1 VISAI
6 GAGGMG
12 EVYKARDTRLD
23 RSVAIKVLPAHLSDD
38 PDFRARFDRE
48 ARVISTL
55 SHPNICTLHDV
66 GSDRDVD
73 FLVMEYLEGETLA
86 ERLAR
91 GALPIDQVLRYAIE
105 IAAALDRAHRSGI
118 VHRDLKPG
126 NIMLTKTGAKLLDF
140 GLAKPADPLNSSA
153 PSAQSATALRPLT
166 AEGSIIGTIQY
177 MAPEQLE
184 GREADPR
191 TDIFAFG
198 AILYEMVTGRRPF
211 EAKSKASLVAAIL
224 EHEPQPIAALQPLS
238 PVSLERVIKSCLQ
251 KDPEERWQSAHDLK
265 RELTWISEGTG
276 VKSLAPV
283 RRRRELMFAVVA
295 AAALIVAAASLWR
308 HRSGN
313 VTPAAPFVASLALP
327 EAVQSSVVNGPMA
340 FSPDGT
346 RLAFVA
352 RENGKDTAV
361 WIRDLSTGTSAP
373 VSGTEGASTPF
384 WSPDGRSIAFYA
396 GGNLK
401 RVEATGGAAEV
412 ITAASFPAGGAW
424 STDGTILATTA
435 SREPLRRIRLSDGK
449 VEDSVVNSLSTYL
462 GWPRILPGGKRFLF
476 SDEVGNGVPGVYIAD
491 VHTADGRPAK
501 GQLLIAGG
509 ANSAWVEP
517 DLVVYTQGNDLRAI
531 HVDIEK
537 MKTIGEPIRLG
548 RQVIFDGHLGCALFA
563 VSSNG
568 LLAYQTG
575 TSANDSQL
583 TIVDRSGKAV
593 RTVAD
598 TSALYSPRVS
608 HDGRRIAVDRSDP
621 TSDAGDIWIY
631 DIARNVG
638 TRLTYTAPNE
648 SCPIWSV
655 DDSNVWFYRTGGG
668 KNAVWFKSSGG
679 TGVETALAPK
689 LPSTRPIE
697 WSKDGRFLFL
707 EVEANTSRNS
717 HDIWIYDRTSGQ
729 ARPWLATPFDETAAA
744 LSGDGKWITYT
755 SDESGRAEIYL
766 QGFPDGSEKRLVS
779 SAGGTTPA
787 WSADGSEI
795 YYLSPTRVMMSAKV
809 IGPLQVSDPVPLF
822 ATRMRTHTIRQYDVL
837 PDGTFLL
844 DQMSGEE
851 TARPMTVV
859 QNWLPQR

>member
-1 VISAI
+1 MLQAGRRLGPYEVISAI

-23 RSVAIKVLPAHLSDD
+23 RSVAIKVLPAHLSAD

-265 RELTWISEGTG
+265 RELTWISEGTE
-276 VKSLAPV
+276 VKSLAPA

-313 VTPAAPFVASLALP
+313 V
-327 EAVQSSVVNGPMA
+327 
-340 FSPDGT
+340 
-346 RLAFVA
+346 
-352 RENGKDTAV
+352 
-361 WIRDLSTGTSAP
+361 
-373 VSGTEGASTPF
+373 
-384 WSPDGRSIAFYA
+384 YA
-396 GGNLK
+396 G
-401 RVEATGGAAEV
+401 
-412 ITAASFPAGGAW
+412 
-424 STDGTILATTA
+424 
-435 SREPLRRIRLSDGK
+435 
-449 VEDSVVNSLSTYL
+449 
-462 GWPRILPGGKRFLF
+462 
-476 SDEVGNGVPGVYIAD
+476 
-491 VHTADGRPAK
+491 
-501 GQLLIAGG
+501 
-509 ANSAWVEP
+509 
-517 DLVVYTQGNDLRAI
+517 RA
-531 HVDIEK
+531 V
-537 MKTIGEPIRLG
+537 
-548 RQVIFDGHLGCALFA
+548 
-563 VSSNG
+563 
-568 LLAYQTG
+568 
-575 TSANDSQL
+575 
-583 TIVDRSGKAV
+583 
-593 RTVAD
+593 
-598 TSALYSPRVS
+598 
-608 HDGRRIAVDRSDP
+608 RRIAGV
-621 TSDAGDIWIY
+621 AGSGSVIRRQRPDGLFSR
-631 DIARNVG
+631 RNAAGV
-638 TRLTYTAPNE
+638 R
-648 SCPIWSV
+648 
-655 DDSNVWFYRTGGG
+655 RTGERQGHRCLD
-668 KNAVWFKSSGG
+668 S
-679 TGVETALAPK
+679 
-689 LPSTRPIE
+689 RPFQRDLGAGE
-697 WSKDGRFLFL
+697 WNRGSIHPFL
-707 EVEANTSRNS
+707 VA
-717 HDIWIYDRTSGQ
+717 
-729 ARPWLATPFDETAAA
+729 
-744 LSGDGKWITYT
+744 
-755 SDESGRAEIYL
+755 
-766 QGFPDGSEKRLVS
+766 
-779 SAGGTTPA
+779 
-787 WSADGSEI
+787 
-795 YYLSPTRVMMSAKV
+795 
-809 IGPLQVSDPVPLF
+809 
-822 ATRMRTHTIRQYDVL
+822 
-837 PDGTFLL
+837 
-844 DQMSGEE
+844 
-851 TARPMTVV
+851 
-859 QNWLPQR
+859 